1 MRYVTSMLEELLK
14 EKAQIIE
21 QIKNIPL
28 EDIYEEKQAEMQR
41 LDKIHEEIQNIKRET
56 HGI

>member
-1 MRYVTSMLEELLK
+1 MLEELLQ

-21 QIKNIPL
+21 RIKDIPL

-41 LDKIHEEIQNIKRET
+41 LDEIHEEIQNIKRET
-56 HGI
+56 HNN

>member
-1 MRYVTSMLEELLK
+1 MLEKLLR

-21 QIKNIPL
+21 SFKGHTL

-41 LDKIHEEIQNIKRET
+41 LDEIHEEIQNIKRET
-56 HGI
+56 HGV